1 MPGRDGVKGD
11 VGRTGMCIS
20 TPEWEQWKLAL
31 NQWIAAWD
39 DFTNNGGLTPCQDY
53 RDAVDEVDSFLDGMI
68 DWYNDLLSQNL
79 AMYESTFNTLDADI
93 DASYRRC
100 KQAQDDQ
107 KDAILRQFQDI
118 QDQIDFIWENPNPA
132 NARP

>member
-1 MPGRDGVKGD
+1 MGGD
-11 VGRTGMCIS
+11 IGRTGMCIS
-20 TPEWEQWKLAL
+20 TPEWEQWKVA
-31 NQWIAAWD
+31 
-39 DFTNNGGLTPCQDY
+39 LTPCQAY

-79 AMYESTFNTLDADI
+79 AMYESTFNSLDADI